1 VRLTLAATEGAM
13 YEGFDIG
20 EFAIFHATRTAT
32 LTLVK
37 EA

>member
-1 VRLTLAATEGAM
+1 M